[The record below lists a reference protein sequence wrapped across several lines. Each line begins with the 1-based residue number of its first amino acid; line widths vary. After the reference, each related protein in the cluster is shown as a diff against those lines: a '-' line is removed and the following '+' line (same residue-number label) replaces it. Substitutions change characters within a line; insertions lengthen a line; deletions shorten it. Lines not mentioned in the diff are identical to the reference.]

1 MRLVT
6 ARAAVEAPKAHWR
19 SVGLPA
25 YAQFDNDTVFQGAH
39 QYPDTIGRVMR
50 LCLSLGVIPVFAP
63 PREPGFQA
71 AIEAFNGRWQTKV
84 WMRFE
89 HESMA
94 MLTERS
100 ARYVAAVRARA
111 VLRIDAAPARRRLPA
126 AWQFNLHAHPYEHQ
140 GRSFVKP

>member
-1 MRLVT
+1 
-6 ARAAVEAPKAHWR
+6 
-19 SVGLPA
+19 
-25 YAQFDNDTVFQGAH
+25 
-39 QYPDTIGRVMR
+39 
-50 LCLSLGVIPVFAP
+50 
-63 PREPGFQA
+63 
-71 AIEAFNGRWQTKV
+71 
-84 WMRFE
+84 
-89 HESMA
+89 MA